1 MNANYLAKGTN
12 QWGTS
17 DSFEIGQRW
26 DFKNAINN
34 WQEWKRILSICEK
47 GACERE
53 ESEGVWEG
61 EWRREREGGE
71 YGRERKITHKS
82 KLMLLCQKGGRVT
95 GDGHRAPEVMNP
107 GLEMIL
113 LFFCLLELQTK
124 GCYWMTQSSLEEL
137 VPEIGSSSLP
147 NVKYLYLSWGVWVLS
162 LSFFPNFEAGN

>member
-61 EWRREREGGE
+61 EWRRERECVESKGE
-71 YGRERKITHKS
+71 RERSLIKVSSCYYVKKEEESLAMAIGRLKWWTQAWKWS
-82 KLMLLCQKGGRVT
+82 SYFFVCLNYKLRPAIEWPNPLWRNLCLKLDHPVCQ
-95 GDGHRAPEVMNP
+95 M
-107 GLEMIL
+107 
-113 LFFCLLELQTK
+113 
-124 GCYWMTQSSLEEL
+124 SS
-137 VPEIGSSSLP
+137 I
-147 NVKYLYLSWGVWVLS
+147 YT
-162 LSFFPNFEAGN
+162 